1 MSIFILLKS
10 HYCLH
15 VCLSVSSPRDCV
27 YKIGD
32 KKRTYNKL
40 SFQNFSKVSY
50 CCLLVIESK
59 QI

>member
-1 MSIFILLKS
+1 MSIFLLLKL

-27 YKIGD
+27 YKMGD

-40 SFQNFSKVSY
+40 ASKSFQKCNMYIFVVY
-50 CCLLVIESK
+50 
-59 QI
+59 